1 MKAQWVRKVRQTVV
15 EANAGN
21 VRMASAASVLFTRPW
36 KGQNAEPFGLIPV
49 LNEAPPARSSSG
61 GIRWLPQLKLIT
73 SSQYSGSTL
82 LPYLQP

>member
-1 MKAQWVRKVRQTVV
+1 MKAQAQWVRKVHQTVV

-49 LNEAPPARSSSG
+49 LNEAPRHAVPQEAFG
-61 GIRWLPQLKLIT
+61 GFPN
-73 SSQYSGSTL
+73 
-82 LPYLQP
+82 